1 MISDYFLVVYLL
13 HCPVVKHF
21 AVCLVNLLYIS
32 VITLHNRVMFGFGV
46 NVSRLQEV
54 EESLNK
60 LGDDDN
66 KILLLFQCYSI
77 RLYRCNLLVNI
88 GSYCSLYKHF
98 YGDLIWVRYVPSHRI
113 VAKFYI
119 CFEGKQFL
127 RHWCPSL
134 FYICSNRVHACS
146 TLHILWWKRAIIIT
160 QFKRIFNVLWFL
172 APF

>member
-1 MISDYFLVVYLL
+1 
-13 HCPVVKHF
+13 
-21 AVCLVNLLYIS
+21 
-32 VITLHNRVMFGFGV
+32 MFGFGV

-98 YGDLIWVRYVPSHRI
+98 YGDLI
-113 VAKFYI
+113 
-119 CFEGKQFL
+119 
-127 RHWCPSL
+127 
-134 FYICSNRVHACS
+134 
-146 TLHILWWKRAIIIT
+146 
-160 QFKRIFNVLWFL
+160 
-172 APF
+172 